1 MIPKLSNQIS
11 SWTPRNNLQIVR
23 AENSSGIN
31 SANANGDSLAD
42 ANGVF
47 HDLIK
52 AMGKARF
59 DGSHFWGVFD
69 TFDGAKLTCGE
80 QSFVIAKAL
89 ALRGYDAS
97 LAVNADKRHVVVVIR
112 DGNQMY
118 AADPRMNIPFK
129 KVTKDALQKMLNQFS
144 LLTPAKSF
152 ATKDVRSLKVN
163 TDDIFR
169 GLAFYGN
176 DSRELKYILNAPLR
190 ESRKRLSF

>member
-1 MIPKLSNQIS
+1 M
-11 SWTPRNNLQIVR
+11 
-23 AENSSGIN
+23 N
-31 SANANGDSLAD
+31 SANANGYSLAD

-59 DGSHFWGVFD
+59 DGNHLLGVLD

-80 QSFVIAKAL
+80 QSFIIAKAL
-89 ALRGYDAS
+89 ALKGYAAS
-97 LAVNADKRHVVVVIR
+97 LAENADKKHVVVVIR

-118 AADPRMNIPFK
+118 AADPRMNIPFR
-129 KVTKDALQKMLNQFS
+129 KVSKDTLQKMLNQFS
-144 LLTPAKSF
+144 LFMPAKGYEL
-152 ATKDVRSLKVN
+152 KDVRSLKVN

-190 ESRKRLSF
+190 ESRKSLSF